1 MSLRTDISKQFA
13 ALLRGVDI
21 FKRPVPT
28 LNLNGKTKIP
38 TIYGSCISI
47 LMLLVLFVYA
57 DFKLRIL
64 ISRQNPQVTSSVEE
78 SVLTSQ
84 DKVNLKRSGLR
95 FAWTIE
101 GYVD

>member
-1 MSLRTDISKQFA
+1 MSLRTDFSKQFA
-13 ALLRGVDI
+13 ALLRSVDI
-21 FKRPVPT
+21 FKQPVPT

-47 LMLLVLFVYA
+47 LLLLVLFVYA